1 MIKSFSCRAALTAL
15 QQRSYHGNNDDEH
28 QRSSDEDDDEALQ
41 RARQWDEFK
50 DGNVF
55 LSVTIHFLCN
65 LIEHR
70 RGEGN
75 RKNMG

>member
-15 QQRSYHGNNDDEH
+15 QQRNYHGNNDDEH
-28 QRSSDEDDDEALQ
+28 QRSSNKDDDEALQ

-55 LSVTIHFLCN
+55 LSVTIHVVIFCV
-65 LIEHR
+65 I
-70 RGEGN
+70 
-75 RKNMG
+75 